1 MQIQTMAIACLMMCI
16 VFVVKSVMKL
26 GRSINNMWKTF
37 YEEMPSDNCKIVAI
51 YDDGSG
57 ASLFQFIGDK
67 VVVEHES
74 TEFRKLEEAV

>member
-1 MQIQTMAIACLMMCI
+1 MSMI
-16 VFVVKSVMKL
+16 VC
-26 GRSINNMWKTF
+26 
-37 YEEMPSDNCKIVAI
+37 DNCKIVAI